1 MVKIRLRRMGAKKHP
16 FYRLVVADAR
26 SPRDG
31 RFIEHLGYYDPMT
44 DPVQIKIDVDKV
56 MKWLQQGAQPSE
68 AARSLLKREGIL
80 ERRTEKSTPTESFE
94 RGGATVAI
102 KVKLADEDIGRFI
115 GKAGRNIEAIRTL
128 VRVASSRDRGKR
140 VFVDLA
146 NPSLSSPHFAPRGPR
161 SGGEVR
167 A

>member
-1 MVKIRLRRMGAKKHP
+1 MPGGPSIDYRALVEFVAKSLAEKP
-16 FYRLVVADAR
+16 DEVSV
-26 SPRDG
+26 
-31 RFIEHLGYYDPMT
+31 
-44 DPVQIKIDVDKV
+44 
-56 MKWLQQGAQPSE
+56 E
-68 AARSLLKREGIL
+68 A
-80 ERRTEKSTPTESFE
+80 FE

-128 VRVASSRDRGKR
+128 VRVASSRDRGRR

-146 NPSLSSPHFAPRGPR
+146 NPTLSSSHAPHAPRGRHP
-161 SGGEVR
+161 GGEVR

>member
-1 MVKIRLRRMGAKKHP
+1 LSDVQRNRPPRRDFRRGGSGGGGYNRGGSGGGGFRRDRPVGPAGPSIDYRALVEFVAKSLAEKP
-16 FYRLVVADAR
+16 DEVTV
-26 SPRDG
+26 
-31 RFIEHLGYYDPMT
+31 
-44 DPVQIKIDVDKV
+44 
-56 MKWLQQGAQPSE
+56 E
-68 AARSLLKREGIL
+68 A
-80 ERRTEKSTPTESFE
+80 FE

-146 NPSLSSPHFAPRGPR
+146 NPSLAGGHVSPRERRSSGDSKGSPR
-161 SGGEVR
+161 SHGEASEFVG
-167 A
+167 